1 MVWVLQLHFAFPT
14 LTTKYY
20 NSGLGLSITTVPS
33 LYYLVGLGYRLHYSL
48 ATVLRFNIDP
58 AQIKYY
64 TSVEAIDLTI
74 SITIH
79 CSSGINVRWAV

>member
-1 MVWVLQLHFAFPT
+1 MAGA
-14 LTTKYY
+14 
-20 NSGLGLSITTVPS
+20 GLDLVTQPFYTPLSHHI
-33 LYYLVGLGYRLHYSL
+33 VGLGYRLHYSL